1 MNTIIITPPVVQFN
15 TPYPSGAYLK
25 AFFEQFAKRDVRWF
39 DLNISL
45 FYEIFSRAGLECLF
59 KLSEAKALQL
69 ADEAESRGDDDTAFN
84 LRRYVSQKEN
94 WIEWIDFITAI
105 LCSGGNVKK
114 SDKASDENSGVKSG
128 DFFCQKSAGISGR
141 EKAHQFL
148 YSPFAPRGARMENY
162 LSSLAETGREPT
174 VDDMRFLCS
183 FALADLSDYIT
194 VAFDPQF
201 SLVRYAES
209 LAVDTRSF
217 SDFEKQLD
225 SPVMKHFYEPVLEK
239 LFQELPAASGGR
251 AFRCSADA
259 PAASLASLTN
269 VSSLSPVA
277 ACGAAPIPKPGSF
290 LVCISIPFAGTFLPA
305 LYTARYVKQ
314 KLGSRAFICIG
325 GGFVNTELREARD
338 PALAKYI
345 DAISYDRGYGSY
357 HALLET
363 RHVEQ
368 TNCHAE
374 QTNCHAELVSASPL
388 YKLCLFTPQTDGT
401 VKVTEPLWKSPDF
414 EKYENDLTAK
424 IIPDYSDID
433 FSIYPR
439 MCDDKNAMHRIW
451 TDGTWIKAY
460 LAHGC
465 YWHRCAFCDTTLDYV
480 CGYKPTDI
488 EPLYNGLLKTA
499 REKGVYGIHFV
510 DEALPPVAL
519 KKFALLN
526 ARSGN
531 PLYFWGNV
539 RFEKT
544 FTKDLAAFLSYCG
557 LGGVSAGIESATGT
571 GLESINK
578 GTDIASITRAC
589 CAFKEAGILVHAYMI
604 YGFWN
609 DTPQTIVDSME
620 TLRQFFESG
629 LLDSAFWHKF
639 VLTRNSTVY
648 NQWQKEGKL
657 SLVSSEEASSAF
669 ARNNLHFK
677 GEEKF
682 NKFGPALET
691 ALNSWMHG
699 DRLAQNVQKWF
710 DFQVPKPTVPR
721 DFINNQIE
729 QYEQKNREH
738 TAALNTNTARN
749 LWWLGGNPVLCGG
762 IQPAGSKSAASSAR
776 STRIAQS
783 EYRWLYLMEEQ
794 SAPAEKLTELVHLL
808 LALRPE
814 ASEADRSSALNKIT
828 AAPSVLSYLKKL
840 LSRGLVLLDF

>member
-1 MNTIIITPPVVQFN
+1 MQLNTA
-15 TPYPSGAYLK
+15 YPSGAYLTS
-25 AFFEQFAKRDVRWF
+25 FFKTEGCEASWC
-39 DLNISL
+39 DLNIRL
-45 FYEIFSRAGLECLF
+45 FYEIFSAAGLRRLF
-59 KLSEAKALQL
+59 ELSEARALQL
-69 ADEAESRGDDDTAFN
+69 ADQAERKGDDNTAFN
-84 LRRYVSQKEN
+84 LRRYISQKGN
-94 WIEWIDFITAI
+94 WIEWIDFITAV
-105 LCSGGNVKK
+105 LCGGG
-114 SDKASDENSGVKSG
+114 A
-128 DFFCQKSAGISGR
+128 R
-141 EKAHQFL
+141 EKEHQFL
-148 YSPFAPRGARMENY
+148 YSPFAPRGSRMENY
-162 LSSLAETGREPT
+162 LAGLAENGREPT

-209 LAVDTRSF
+209 LAVDTRTF
-217 SDFEKQLD
+217 SDFEAQID
-225 SPVMKHFYEPVLEK
+225 SPIMEHFYKPVLEQI
-239 LFQELPAASGGR
+239 FQELPANNII
-251 AFRCSADA
+251 F
-259 PAASLASLTN
+259 
-269 VSSLSPVA
+269 
-277 ACGAAPIPKPGSF
+277 
-290 LVCISIPFAGTFLPA
+290 CISIPFAGTFLPA
-305 LYTARYVKQ
+305 LYTARYVKE
-314 KLGSRAFICIG
+314 KLGSSAFICIG

-357 HALLET
+357 HALL
-363 RHVEQ
+363 
-368 TNCHAE
+368 NA
-374 QTNCHAELVSASPL
+374 CHAELVSASPL
-388 YKLCLFTPQTDGT
+388 YKLRLFTPQPDGT
-401 VKVTEPLWKSPDF
+401 VHVTEPLWNSPDF
-414 EKYENDLTAK
+414 EKYENEITAK

-439 MCDDKNAMHRIW
+439 MCDDTNAMHRIW
-451 TDGTWIKAY
+451 TDGAWIKAY

-465 YWHRCAFCDTTLDYV
+465 YWHRCAFCDTSLDYV

-499 REKGVYGIHFV
+499 RDKGVYGIHFV

-571 GLESINK
+571 GLEAINK

-609 DTPQTIVDSME
+609 DTPQTIIDSME
-620 TLRQFFESG
+620 TLRQFFEAG

-648 NQWQKEGKL
+648 NQWQKERNL

-682 NKFGPALET
+682 NKFGAPLET
-691 ALNSWMHG
+691 ALNCWMHG
-699 DRLAQNVQKWF
+699 DRLDQHVQKWF
-710 DFQVPKPTVPR
+710 DFQVPKPTVNR
-721 DFINNQIE
+721 TFINNLIE
-729 QYEQKNREH
+729 EYEEKNRQRASALNEK
-738 TAALNTNTARN
+738 TAANI
-749 LWWLGGNPVLCGG
+749 WWLGGTPVLCALSGTVNG
-762 IQPAGSKSAASSAR
+762 NQK
-776 STRIAQS
+776 

-794 SAPAEKLTELVHLL
+794 TAPAANLETLIPLL
-808 LALRPE
+808 KALRPE
-814 ASEADRSSALNKIT
+814 APEADRSAALTEIVKNPGYLKQ
-828 AAPSVLSYLKKL
+828 LKKL
-840 LSRGLVLLDF
+840 HGRGLVLLDF

>member
-1 MNTIIITPPVVQFN
+1 M
-15 TPYPSGAYLK
+15 GA
-25 AFFEQFAKRDVRWF
+25 
-39 DLNISL
+39 
-45 FYEIFSRAGLECLF
+45 
-59 KLSEAKALQL
+59 
-69 ADEAESRGDDDTAFN
+69 T
-84 LRRYVSQKEN
+84 
-94 WIEWIDFITAI
+94 
-105 LCSGGNVKK
+105 
-114 SDKASDENSGVKSG
+114 
-128 DFFCQKSAGISGR
+128 
-141 EKAHQFL
+141 
-148 YSPFAPRGARMENY
+148 
-162 LSSLAETGREPT
+162 
-174 VDDMRFLCS
+174 
-183 FALADLSDYIT
+183 
-194 VAFDPQF
+194 
-201 SLVRYAES
+201 
-209 LAVDTRSF
+209 
-217 SDFEKQLD
+217 
-225 SPVMKHFYEPVLEK
+225 
-239 LFQELPAASGGR
+239 AASGGR

-277 ACGAAPIPKPGSF
+277 ACGAAPIPKPEV
-290 LVCISIPFAGTFLPA
+290 LICISIPFAGTFLPA
-305 LYTARYVKQ
+305 LYTARFLKE
-314 KLGSRAFICIG
+314 KLGSSAFICIG

-357 HALLET
+357 HALLGI
-363 RHVEQ
+363 R
-368 TNCHAE
+368 
-374 QTNCHAELVSASPL
+374 HAELVSASPL
-388 YKLCLFTPQTDGT
+388 YKMRLFVQRADGT
-401 VKVTEPLWKSPDF
+401 IQVTDPLWQSPDI
-414 EKYENDLTAK
+414 EKYENEITAK

-439 MCDDKNAMHRIW
+439 MCDDANAMHRIW
-451 TDGTWIKAY
+451 TDGAWIKAY

-465 YWHRCAFCDTTLDYV
+465 YWHRCAFCDTSLDYV

-609 DTPQTIVDSME
+609 DTPQTIIDSME
-620 TLRQFFESG
+620 TLRQFFEAG

-648 NQWQKEGKL
+648 NQWQKEGNL

-682 NKFGPALET
+682 NKFGAPLET
-691 ALNSWMHG
+691 ALNCWMHG
-699 DRLAQNVQKWF
+699 DRLDQHVQKWF
-710 DFQVPKPTVPR
+710 DFQVPKPTVNR
-721 DFINNQIE
+721 TFINNLIE
-729 QYEQKNREH
+729 EYEEKNRQRA
-738 TAALNTNTARN
+738 AALNEKTVQN
-749 LWWLGGNPVLCGG
+749 LWWLGGTPVLCG
-762 IQPAGSKSAASSAR
+762 SAASSNGN
-776 STRIAQS
+776 QK

-794 SAPAEKLTELVHLL
+794 TAPAVNLENLIPLL
-808 LALRPE
+808 KSLCPE
-814 ASEADRSSALNKIT
+814 ASEAERSVAL
-828 AAPSVLSYLKKL
+828 AELSKNPQYIKQLKKL
-840 LSRGLVLLDF
+840 HGRGLVLLDF

>member
-1 MNTIIITPPVVQFN
+1 MKAITFVPPIMQLNTA
-15 TPYPSGAYLK
+15 YPSGAYLT
-25 AFFEQFAKRDVRWF
+25 AFFKTEGCQASWC
-39 DLNISL
+39 DLNIRL
-45 FYEIFSRAGLECLF
+45 FYEIFSRSGLTKLF
-59 KLSEAKALQL
+59 ELSEARALQL
-69 ADEAESRGDDDTAFN
+69 ADEAERKGDDNTAFN
-84 LRRYVSQKEN
+84 LRRYISQKEN
-94 WIEWIDFITAI
+94 WIEWIDFITSV
-105 LCSGGNVKK
+105 LCGGG
-114 SDKASDENSGVKSG
+114 A
-128 DFFCQKSAGISGR
+128 R
-141 EKAHQFL
+141 EKEHQFL
-148 YSPFAPRGARMENY
+148 YSPFAPRGSRMENY
-162 LSSLAETGREPT
+162 LAGLAGPAGSIENGREPT

-217 SDFEKQLD
+217 SDFEKQID
-225 SPVMKHFYEPVLEK
+225 SPVMEHFYKPVLEK
-239 LFQELPAASGGR
+239 YFMARHAELVSAS
-251 AFRCSADA
+251 CDKV
-259 PAASLASLTN
+259 L
-269 VSSLSPVA
+269 
-277 ACGAAPIPKPGSF
+277 I
-290 LVCISIPFAGTFLPA
+290 CISIPFAGTFLPA
-305 LYTARYVKQ
+305 LYTARYVKE
-314 KLGSRAFICIG
+314 KLGSKAFICIG

-357 HALLET
+357 HALLNSEVLK
-363 RHVEQ
+363 RSLSGVEG
-368 TNCHAE
+368 
-374 QTNCHAELVSASPL
+374 L
-388 YKLCLFTPQTDGT
+388 YKLRLFTSHPDGT
-401 VKVTEPLWKSPDF
+401 VKVIEPLWHDDA
-414 EKYENDLTAK
+414 EGKYENEITAK
-424 IIPDYSDID
+424 IIPDYTDID
-433 FSIYPR
+433 FSVYPR
-439 MCDDKNAMHRIW
+439 MCDDANSMHRLW
-451 TDGTWIKAY
+451 TDGAWIKAY

-499 REKGVYGIHFV
+499 QEKGVYGIHFV
-510 DEALPPVAL
+510 DEALPPLAL

-531 PLYFWGNV
+531 SLYFWGNV

-609 DTPQTIVDSME
+609 DTPQTILDSME
-620 TLRQFFESG
+620 TLRQFFEAG

-657 SLVSSEEASSAF
+657 DLVSREEASSAF

-682 NKFGPALET
+682 NKFGVPLDVAV
-691 ALNSWMHG
+691 NSWMHG
-699 DRLAQNVQKWF
+699 DRLDQHVTKWF
-710 DFQVPKPTVPR
+710 DFQVPKPTVKR
-721 DFINNQIE
+721 DFINELIE
-729 QYEQKNREH
+729 EYEQKNRER
-738 TAALNTNTARN
+738 TSQINEKSVQN
-749 LWWLGGNPVLCGG
+749 LWWLGGTPVLCNNSG
-762 IQPAGSKSAASSAR
+762 QK
-776 STRIAQS
+776 

-794 SAPAEKLTELVHLL
+794 SMPAGKLEELLPQLL
-808 LALRPE
+808 SLRPE
-814 ASEADRSSALNKIT
+814 APEAERT
-828 AAPSVLSYLKKL
+828 AALEKLSNNPAILKPLKKL
-840 LSRGLVLLDF
+840 HGCGLVLLDF

>member
-1 MNTIIITPPVVQFN
+1 MKVLTIIPPIMQLN
-15 TPYPSGAYLK
+15 TAYPSGAYLTS
-25 AFFEQFAKRDVRWF
+25 FFKTENCDASWC
-39 DLNISL
+39 DLNIRL
-45 FYEIFSRAGLECLF
+45 FYEIFSRSGLTRLF
-59 KLSEAKALQL
+59 ELSEARALQL
-69 ADEAESRGDDDTAFN
+69 ADQAERKGDDNTAFN
-84 LRRYVSQKEN
+84 LRRYISQKEN
-94 WIEWIDFITAI
+94 WIEWIDFIIAV
-105 LCSGGNVKK
+105 LCGGG
-114 SDKASDENSGVKSG
+114 A
-128 DFFCQKSAGISGR
+128 R
-141 EKAHQFL
+141 EKEHQFL
-148 YSPFAPRGARMENY
+148 YSPFAPRGSRMENY
-162 LSSLAETGREPT
+162 LAGLAENGREPT

-209 LAVDTRSF
+209 LAVDTRTF
-217 SDFEKQLD
+217 ADFEAQID
-225 SPVMKHFYEPVLEK
+225 SPVMEHFYKPVLES
-239 LFQELPAASGGR
+239 LLTELPAASGGR

-277 ACGAAPIPKPGSF
+277 ACGAAPIPK
-290 LVCISIPFAGTFLPA
+290 LEVLICISIPFAGTFLPA
-305 LYTARYVKQ
+305 LYTARFLKE
-314 KLGSRAFICIG
+314 KLGSSAFVCIG

-357 HALLET
+357 HDLLDS
-363 RHVEQ
+363 
-368 TNCHAE
+368 
-374 QTNCHAELVSASPL
+374 LVKPGNDNKVSLSGLTGQSL
-388 YKLCLFTPQTDGT
+388 YKLRLFTPQPDGSIQVTD
-401 VKVTEPLWKSPDF
+401 PLWQSPDF
-414 EKYENDLTAK
+414 EKYENEITAK

-433 FSIYPR
+433 FKIYPR
-439 MCDDKNAMHRIW
+439 MCDDANAMHRIW
-451 TDGTWIKAY
+451 TDGAWIKAY

-465 YWHRCAFCDTTLDYV
+465 YWHRCAFCDTSLDYV

-578 GTDIASITRAC
+578 GTDISSITRAC

-609 DTPQTIVDSME
+609 DTPQTIIDSME
-620 TLRQFFESG
+620 TLRQFFEAG

-648 NQWQKEGKL
+648 NQWQKEGNL

-682 NKFGPALET
+682 NKYGAPLET
-691 ALNSWMHG
+691 ALNCWMHG
-699 DRLAQNVQKWF
+699 DRLDQHVQKWF
-710 DFQVPKPTVPR
+710 DFQVPKPTVNR
-721 DFINNQIE
+721 TFINNLIE
-729 QYEQKNREH
+729 EYEEKNRQRA
-738 TAALNTNTARN
+738 AALNEKTVQN
-749 LWWLGGNPVLCGG
+749 LWWLGGTPVLCGLSG
-762 IQPAGSKSAASSAR
+762 NANENQK
-776 STRIAQS
+776 

-794 SAPAEKLTELVHLL
+794 TAPAANLEALIPLL
-808 LALRPE
+808 KSLRPE
-814 ASEADRSSALNKIT
+814 TPEVARSTALAEISKNPNYLKQ
-828 AAPSVLSYLKKL
+828 LKKL
-840 LSRGLVLLDF
+840 HGRGLVLLDF

>member
-1 MNTIIITPPVVQFN
+1 MKVLTIIPPIMQLN
-15 TPYPSGAYLK
+15 TVYPSGAYLTS
-25 AFFEQFAKRDVRWF
+25 FFKTEGCQASWC
-39 DLNISL
+39 DLNIRL
-45 FYEIFSRAGLECLF
+45 FYEIFSRSGLKRLF
-59 KLSEAKALQL
+59 ELSEARALQL
-69 ADEAESRGDDDTAFN
+69 ADQAERKGDDNTAFN
-84 LRRYVSQKEN
+84 LRRYISQKEN
-94 WIEWIDFITAI
+94 WIEWIDFITAV
-105 LCSGGNVKK
+105 LCGGG
-114 SDKASDENSGVKSG
+114 A
-128 DFFCQKSAGISGR
+128 R
-141 EKAHQFL
+141 EKEHQFL
-148 YSPFAPRGARMENY
+148 YSPFAPRGSRMENY
-162 LSSLAETGREPT
+162 LAGLAENSREPT

-194 VAFDPQF
+194 VAFDSQF

-217 SDFEKQLD
+217 SDFEAQID
-225 SPVMKHFYEPVLEK
+225 SPIMEHFYKPVLEQI
-239 LFQELPAASGGR
+239 FQELPAASGGR

-259 PAASLASLTN
+259 PASSLASLTN

-277 ACGAAPIPKPGSF
+277 ACGAAPIPKPEV
-290 LVCISIPFAGTFLPA
+290 LICISIPFAGTFLPA
-305 LYTARYVKQ
+305 LYTARYVKE
-314 KLGSRAFICIG
+314 KLGSSAFVCIG
-325 GGFVNTELREARD
+325 GGFVNTELREARE

-357 HALLET
+357 HALLSKNVIFGLDPEICT
-363 RHVEQ
+363 EKQ
-368 TNCHAE
+368 NLDS
-374 QTNCHAELVSASPL
+374 LVKPGNDNLSLSGLTGQSL
-388 YKLCLFTPQTDGT
+388 YKLRLFTPQPDGT
-401 VKVTEPLWKSPDF
+401 VHVTEPLWQSSDF
-414 EKYENDLTAK
+414 EKFENEITAK

-433 FSIYPR
+433 FSVYPR
-439 MCDDKNAMHRIW
+439 MCDDANAMHRIW
-451 TDGTWIKAY
+451 TDGAWIKAY

-465 YWHRCAFCDTTLDYV
+465 YWHRCAFCDTSLDYV

-488 EPLYNGLLKTA
+488 EPLYKGLLKTA
-499 REKGVYGIHFV
+499 RDKGVYGIHFV

-571 GLESINK
+571 GLEAINK

-609 DTPQTIVDSME
+609 DTPQTIMDSME
-620 TLRQFFESG
+620 TLRQFFEAG

-648 NQWQKEGKL
+648 NQWQKEGNL

-682 NKFGPALET
+682 NKFGAPLET
-691 ALNSWMHG
+691 ALNCWMHG
-699 DRLAQNVQKWF
+699 DRLDQHVQKWF
-710 DFQVPKPTVPR
+710 DFQVPKPTVNR
-721 DFINNQIE
+721 GFINSLIE
-729 QYEQKNREH
+729 EYEEKNRQRASALNEK
-738 TAALNTNTARN
+738 TAANI
-749 LWWLGGNPVLCGG
+749 WWLGGSPVLCGSDKG
-762 IQPAGSKSAASSAR
+762 NQ
-776 STRIAQS
+776 

-794 SAPAEKLTELVHLL
+794 TAPAAKLEDLIPLL
-808 LALRPE
+808 KSLRPE
-814 ASEADRSSALNKIT
+814 AREAERSAALSE
-828 AAPSVLSYLKKL
+828 LSKNPQLIKQLKKL
-840 LSRGLVLLDF
+840 HGRGLVLLDF